1 MDLKSIVSK
10 AIAEV
15 QGDIEKGVATA
26 VAKAPNTSAPKPSI
40 KVELTGSDA
49 ENRIQE
55 IAYIAKSIK
64 GDKLS
69 AKDKSL
75 LSARAKA
82 VGVTG
87 DVTEALADGFTGT
100 LLRDIQ
106 AQLRIA
112 KLFPMGQVNGG
123 TPHDLIALYGI
134 EAFVTNEATT
144 GTDSSEN
151 YTTFVKTTKKIMT
164 IVRKSYEVLDDALI
178 DLAAEVRAGII
189 DSLSRAVEKAVINGD
204 ISNTMDAGVPAG
216 SPQTVCN
223 GLRKTALGKATV
235 DFGGSAL
242 TEAQWLVK
250 INEMQLA
257 GGLFLDTM
265 QVNDGNVVL
274 IVDEATM
281 YNFRTWDSFKTLDK
295 AGRIATLFGGEVN
308 SIFGIP
314 VISTSLLPKVNA
326 AGKIDAV
333 GANNTKHVALMI
345 NINTFKLFA
354 NGNAMSES
362 DKDITNQTVV
372 NTGSLRFG
380 FSSQYD
386 STEAAPNTIVASF
399 KNAVAGINIA
409 I

>member
-1 MDLKSIVSK
+1 MDLKSIVTK
-10 AIAEV
+10 AVAEV
-15 QGDIEKGVATA
+15 QGDIEKGLASA
-26 VAKAPNTSAPKPSI
+26 VAKAPTTSAPKATI
-40 KVELTGSDA
+40 TVALTGSDA

-69 AKDKSL
+69 AKDKTM

-87 DVTEALADGFTGT
+87 DITEALADGFTGT

-123 TPHDLIALYGI
+123 TPHDLIAVYGI
-134 EAFVTNEATT
+134 EAFVTNEATD
-144 GTDSSEN
+144 GTDSSED
-151 YTTFVKTTKKIMT
+151 YITFVKTTKKIMT

-178 DLAAEVRAGII
+178 DLAAEVRAGIV

-204 ISNTMDAGVPAG
+204 ISNTMDNGVTAG

-223 GLRKTALGKATV
+223 GLRKAALGKATV
-235 DFGGSAL
+235 DFTGAAL

-257 GGLFLDTM
+257 GGVYLDSM
-265 QVNDGNVVL
+265 QVSEGNVVL
-274 IVDEATM
+274 IVDEATY

-295 AGRIATLFGGEVN
+295 AGRIATLFGGEVS

-314 VISTSLLPKVNA
+314 VISTSMLPKVLA
-326 AGKIDAV
+326 TGKV
-333 GANNTKHVALMI
+333 GATGNTFHVCLLV
-345 NINTFKLFA
+345 NVNTFKLFA

-362 DKDITNQTVV
+362 DKNITNQTIV

-380 FSSQYD
+380 FSSQFD
-386 STEAAPNTIVASF
+386 STESAPNTIVASF
-399 KNAVAGINIA
+399 KNAVAGINIV

>member
-1 MDLKSIVSK
+1 MDLKSIVTK
-10 AIAEV
+10 AMAEV
-15 QGDIEKGVATA
+15 QGDIEKGLATA
-26 VAKAPNTSAPKPSI
+26 VAKAPSTQAPKATV

-64 GDKLS
+64 GAKLS
-69 AKDKSL
+69 DIDKSK

-82 VGVTG
+82 VGVTS
-87 DVTEALADGFTGT
+87 DITIALADGFTGT

-123 TPHDLIALYGI
+123 TPHDLIAVYGI

-151 YTTFVKTTKKIMT
+151 YITFVKTTKKIMT

-178 DLAAEVRAGII
+178 DLAAEVRAGIV
-189 DSLSRAVEKAVINGD
+189 DSLSRAVENAVLNGD
-204 ISNTMDAGVPAG
+204 IANTMDVGVPAG
-216 SPQTVCN
+216 SPRTVCN

-235 DFGGSAL
+235 DFTGAAL

-257 GGLFLDTM
+257 GGLYLDSM
-265 QVNDGNVVL
+265 QVSEGNVVL
-274 IVDEATM
+274 IVDEATL

-295 AGRIATLFGGEVN
+295 AGRLATLFGAEVN

-314 VISTSLLPKVNA
+314 VISTSLLPKVA
-326 AGKIDAV
+326 ATGKVAAS
-333 GANNTKHVALMI
+333 ANNFHVCLLV

-362 DKDITNQTVV
+362 DKNIENQTIV

-380 FSSQYD
+380 FSSQFD

>member
-1 MDLKSIVSK
+1 MDLKSIVTK
-10 AIAEV
+10 AIGEFQGEV
-15 QGDIEKGVATA
+15 EKGLATA
-26 VAKAPNTSAPKPSI
+26 VAKAPTTTAPKSTI
-40 KVELTGSDA
+40 TVALTGSDA

-64 GDKLS
+64 GEKLS
-69 AKDKSL
+69 AKDKGM

-87 DVTEALADGFTGT
+87 DITEALADGFTGT

-123 TPHDLIALYGI
+123 TPHDLIAVYGI
-134 EAFVTNEATT
+134 EAYVTNEATD
-144 GTDSSEN
+144 GTDSSED
-151 YTTFVKTTKKIMT
+151 YITFVKTTKKIMAV
-164 IVRKSYEVLDDALI
+164 VRKSYEVLDDALI
-178 DLAAEVRAGII
+178 DLAAEVRAGIV
-189 DSLSRAVEKAVINGD
+189 DALSRAVEKAVINGD

-235 DFGGSAL
+235 DFTGAAL
-242 TEAQWLVK
+242 TEAEWLVK

-257 GGLFLDTM
+257 GGVYLDSM
-265 QVNDGNVVL
+265 QVSEGNVVL
-274 IVDEATM
+274 IVDEATY
-281 YNFRTWDSFKTLDK
+281 YNFRTWDSFKTIDK
-295 AGRIATLFGGEVN
+295 AGRVATLFGGDVS

-314 VISTSLLPKVNA
+314 VISTSMLPKVNA
-326 AGKIDAV
+326 AGKVDAV
-333 GANNTKHVALMI
+333 GANNSKHVCLMI

-354 NGNAMSES
+354 NGGASSES
-362 DKDITNQTVV
+362 DRNIVNQTII
-372 NTGSLRFG
+372 NTGALRFG
-380 FSSQYD
+380 FSSQFD

>member
-15 QGDIEKGVATA
+15 QGDMEKGIATA
-26 VAKAPNTSAPKPSI
+26 VAKAPNTQAPKSTI

-64 GDKLS
+64 GAKLS
-69 AKDKSL
+69 DTDKSK

-82 VGVTG
+82 VGVTS
-87 DVTEALADGFTGT
+87 DITVALADGFTGT

-123 TPHDLIALYGI
+123 TPHDLIAIYGI

-151 YTTFVKTTKKIMT
+151 YITFVKTTKKIMT

-178 DLAAEVRAGII
+178 DLAAEVRAGIV
-189 DSLSRAVEKAVINGD
+189 DSLARAVEAAVLNGD
-204 ISNTMDAGVPAG
+204 ISNTMDAGVAAG
-216 SPQTVCN
+216 SPKTVCN

-235 DFGGSAL
+235 DFGGAAL
-242 TEAQWLVK
+242 TEAQWLGK

-257 GGLFLDTM
+257 GGLYLDSM
-265 QVNDGNVVL
+265 QVSDGNVVL
-274 IVDEATM
+274 IVDEATL

-295 AGRIATLFGGEVN
+295 AGRLATLFGAEVN

-314 VISTSLLPKVNA
+314 VISTSLLPKVDA
-326 AGKIDAV
+326 TGKVSAT
-333 GANNTKHVALMI
+333 GANNVKHVCLLV

-362 DKDITNQTVV
+362 DKNIENQTIV

-380 FSSQYD
+380 FSSQFD
-386 STEAAPNTIVASF
+386 STESAPNTIVASY